1 MYVELIES
9 HCAIRADWLFLSQ
22 CERDPSTVEA
32 VDYSVDGHRALKIL
46 EAADRLS
53 GTVTLAQAVDLVRG
67 LKGGTINVQSRK
79 KQSKETAKIDIVK
92 EAGAKVSLNADV
104 GHPTYRSSSCRF
116 ESRR

>member
-1 MYVELIES
+1 M
-9 HCAIRADWLFLSQ
+9 H
-22 CERDPSTVEA
+22 T
-32 VDYSVDGHRALKIL
+32 VDYALDGHRALKIL

-79 KQSKETAKIDIVK
+79 KQGKETAKVDVVR

-104 GHPTYRSSSCRF
+104 SPVRVPPMVSPARLPSGHVHAHRT
-116 ESRR
+116 RRQC